1 MNKYKIG
8 DRVRVI
14 NGIGKLQDAMRGR
27 VGTVAVVH
35 EIDGVQHCWVLIDGF
50 DNPHKADP
58 TIAFHYNQLAPWL
71 NDSKDAKKLAMSRY
85 LRYKK
90 NNEYKNEVA
99 KYCSNDVITTEAVFN
114 ATRTVQTVIP
124 KIKDVIYNDPATIVF
139 WEDGTKTVVKCEFS
153 KRFDPEKGLAMAFSK
168 KMFGNKGNYYNV
180 FKKWLPEEKPNTTVP
195 ICHEIQNM
203 MHVINADKIS
213 KIKFECFACAHG
225 MMFESGFYCIC
236 PEPCANGDKWRHKK

>member
-27 VGTVAVVH
+27 IGTVAVVH
-35 EIDGVQHCWVLIDGF
+35 EIDGVQNCWVLIDGF
-50 DNPHKADP
+50 DNPHKVDP

-71 NDSKDAKKLAMSRY
+71 NDSKDAKELALSRY
-85 LRYKK
+85 LGYKK
-90 NNEYKNEVA
+90 NNEYKKEVA
-99 KYCSNDVITTEAVFN
+99 KYCSN
-114 ATRTVQTVIP
+114 ATLTVQTVIP

-168 KMFGNKGNYYNV
+168 KMFGNKGNYCNI
-180 FKKWLPEEKPNTTVP
+180 FKKWLPDEKPSTAVP

-203 MHVINADKIS
+203 RAINADK
-213 KIKFECFACAHG
+213 
-225 MMFESGFYCIC
+225 
-236 PEPCANGDKWRHKK
+236 NGDKWRHKK

>member
-27 VGTVAVVH
+27 IGTVAVVR
-35 EIDGVQHCWVLIDGF
+35 EIDGVQNCWVLIDGF

-71 NDSKDAKKLAMSRY
+71 NDSKDAKELAMSRY
-85 LRYKK
+85 LRYK
-90 NNEYKNEVA
+90 NNGYKKEVA
-99 KYCSNDVITTEAVFN
+99 KYCSN
-114 ATRTVQTVIP
+114 ATLTVQTVIP
-124 KIKDVIYNDPATIVF
+124 KIKDVIYNDPATIIF
-139 WEDGTKTVVKCEFS
+139 WKDGTKTVVKCKNE
-153 KRFDPEKGLAMAFSK
+153 KFDPEKGLAMAFSK

-180 FKKWLPEEKPNTTVP
+180 FKKWLPDEKPNTAVP

-203 MHVINADKIS
+203 CAINADKIS
-213 KIKFECFACAHG
+213 KIRFECFACAHG
-225 MMFESGFYCIC
+225 MMFERGFYCIC
-236 PEPCANGDKWRHKK
+236 PEPCVNGDKWRHKK

>member
-27 VGTVAVVH
+27 IGTVAVVR
-35 EIDGVQHCWVLIDGF
+35 EIDGVQNCWVLIDGF

-71 NDSKDAKKLAMSRY
+71 NDSKDAKELAMSRY
-85 LRYKK
+85 LRYK
-90 NNEYKNEVA
+90 NNGYKKEVA
-99 KYCSNDVITTEAVFN
+99 KYCSNVTL
-114 ATRTVQTVIP
+114 TVQTVIP
-124 KIKDVIYNDPATIVF
+124 KIKDVIYNRPATIVF
-139 WEDGTKTVVKCEFS
+139 WEDGTKTVVKCKNE
-153 KRFDPEKGLAMAFSK
+153 KFDPEKGLVMAFSK
-168 KMFGNKGNYYNV
+168 KILGNKGNYYNI
-180 FKKWLPEEKPNTTVP
+180 FKKWLPDEKPNTTVP

-236 PEPCANGDKWRHKK
+236 PEPCVNGDKWRHKK

>member
-27 VGTVAVVH
+27 IGTVAVVR
-35 EIDGVQHCWVLIDGF
+35 EIDGVQNCWVLIDGF

-71 NDSKDAKKLAMSRY
+71 NDSKDAKELAMSRY
-85 LRYKK
+85 LRYK
-90 NNEYKNEVA
+90 NNGYKKEVA
-99 KYCSNDVITTEAVFN
+99 KYCSN
-114 ATRTVQTVIP
+114 ATLIVQTVIP
-124 KIKDVIYNDPATIVF
+124 KIKDVIYNRPATIVF
-139 WEDGTKTVVKCEFS
+139 WEDGTKTVVKCKNE
-153 KRFDPEKGLAMAFSK
+153 KFDPEKGLVMAFSK
-168 KMFGNKGNYYNV
+168 KILGNKGNYYNI
-180 FKKWLPEEKPNTTVP
+180 FKKWLPDEKPNTTVP

-236 PEPCANGDKWRHKK
+236 PEPCVNGDKWRHKK

>member
-14 NGIGKLQDAMRGR
+14 NGIEALQDAMRGR
-27 VGTVAVVH
+27 IGTVAVVR
-35 EIDGVQHCWVLIDGF
+35 EIDGVQNCWVLIDGF

-58 TIAFHYNQLAPWL
+58 TIAFHYNQLTPWL
-71 NDSKDAKKLAMSRY
+71 NDSKDAKELAMSRY
-85 LRYKK
+85 LRYK
-90 NNEYKNEVA
+90 NNGYKKEVA
-99 KYCSNDVITTEAVFN
+99 KYCSN
-114 ATRTVQTVIP
+114 ATLTVQTVIP
-124 KIKDVIYNDPATIVF
+124 KIKDVIYNRPATIVF
-139 WEDGTKTVVKCEFS
+139 WEDGTKTVVKCKNE
-153 KRFDPEKGLAMAFSK
+153 KFDPEKGLVMAFSK
-168 KMFGNKGNYYNV
+168 KILGNKGNYYNI
-180 FKKWLPEEKPNTTVP
+180 FKKWLPDEKPNTTVP

-236 PEPCANGDKWRHKK
+236 PEPCVNGDKWRHKK

>member
-50 DNPHKADP
+50 DNPHKVDP

-71 NDSKDAKKLAMSRY
+71 NDSKDAKELAMSRY
-85 LRYKK
+85 LRYK
-90 NNEYKNEVA
+90 NNGYKKDVA
-99 KYCSNDVITTEAVFN
+99 ATTALFN
-114 ATRTVQTVIP
+114 AVQNLTYIP
-124 KIKDVIYNDPATIVF
+124 KIKDVIYNNPATIVF
-139 WEDGTKTVVKCEFS
+139 WEDGTKTVVKCKNE
-153 KRFDPEKGLAMAFSK
+153 KFDPEKGLVMAFSK
-168 KMFGNKGNYYNV
+168 KILGNKGNYYNI
-180 FKKWLPEEKPNTTVP
+180 FKKWLPDEKPNTTVP

-236 PEPCANGDKWRHKK
+236 PEPCVNGDKWRHKK

>member
-27 VGTVAVVH
+27 VGTVAAVH

-50 DNPHKADP
+50 DNPHKVDP
-58 TIAFHYNQLAPWL
+58 TIAFHYNQLDPWL
-71 NDSKDAKKLAMSRY
+71 NDSNDAKELAMSRY
-85 LRYKK
+85 LKYKNNGYKK
-90 NNEYKNEVA
+90 EVA
-99 KYCSNDVITTEAVFN
+99 KYCYNDVIATEAVFN
-114 ATRTVQTVIP
+114 ATRTTRTVIP

-180 FKKWLPEEKPNTTVP
+180 FKKWLPDEKPNTAVP

-203 MHVINADKIS
+203 CAINADKIS
-213 KIKFECFACAHG
+213 KIRFECFACAHG
-225 MMFESGFYCIC
+225 MMFERGFYCIC
-236 PEPCANGDKWRHKK
+236 PEPCVNGDKWRHKK

>member
-14 NGIGKLQDAMRGR
+14 NGIDKLQDAMRGR
-27 VGTVAVVH
+27 IGTVAVVR
-35 EIDGVQHCWVLIDGF
+35 EIDGVQNCWVLIDGF

-71 NDSKDAKKLAMSRY
+71 NDSKDAKELAMSRY
-85 LRYKK
+85 LRYK
-90 NNEYKNEVA
+90 NNGYKKEVA
-99 KYCSNDVITTEAVFN
+99 KYCSN
-114 ATRTVQTVIP
+114 ATLTVQTVIP
-124 KIKDVIYNDPATIVF
+124 KIKDVIYNRPATIVF
-139 WEDGTKTVVKCEFS
+139 WEDGTKTVVKCKNE
-153 KRFDPEKGLAMAFSK
+153 KFDPEKGLVMAFSK
-168 KMFGNKGNYYNV
+168 KILGNKGNYYNI
-180 FKKWLPEEKPNTTVP
+180 FKKWLPDEKPNTTVP

-236 PEPCANGDKWRHKK
+236 PEPCVNGDKWRHKK

>member
-50 DNPHKADP
+50 DNPHKVDP

-71 NDSKDAKKLAMSRY
+71 NDSKDAKELTMSRY
-85 LRYKK
+85 LRYK
-90 NNEYKNEVA
+90 NNGYKKEVA

-114 ATRTVQTVIP
+114 ATWTTQTVIP
-124 KIKDVIYNDPATIVF
+124 EIKDVIYNDPATIVF
-139 WEDGTKTVVKCEFS
+139 WKDGTKTVVKCEFS

-180 FKKWLPEEKPNTTVP
+180 FKKWLPEEKPRNAAIP

-203 MHVINADKIS
+203 CAIDADKIS
-213 KIKFECFACAHG
+213 KIKFECFACTHG
-225 MMFESGFYCIC
+225 MMFESGFYCVC
-236 PEPCANGDKWRHKK
+236 PEPCVNDDKWRHKK

>member
-27 VGTVAVVH
+27 VGTVAVVN
-35 EIDGVQHCWVLIDGF
+35 EIDGVQYCWILIDGF
-50 DNPHKADP
+50 DNPHEVDP

-71 NDSKDAKKLAMSRY
+71 NDSKDAKELAMSRY
-85 LRYKK
+85 LRYK
-90 NNEYKNEVA
+90 NNGYKKEVA
-99 KYCSNDVITTEAVFN
+99 KYCSN
-114 ATRTVQTVIP
+114 ATLTVQTVIP
-124 KIKDVIYNDPATIVF
+124 KIKDVIYNRPATIVF
-139 WEDGTKTVVKCEFS
+139 WEDGTKTVVKCKNE
-153 KRFDPEKGLAMAFSK
+153 KFDPEKGLVMAFSK
-168 KMFGNKGNYYNV
+168 KILGNKGNYYNI
-180 FKKWLPEEKPNTTVP
+180 FKKWLPDEKPNTTVP

-236 PEPCANGDKWRHKK
+236 PEPCVNGDKWRHKK

>member
-35 EIDGVQHCWVLIDGF
+35 EIDGVQNCWVLIDGF
-50 DNPHKADP
+50 DNPHNADP

-71 NDSKDAKKLAMSRY
+71 NDSKDAKELALSRY

-90 NNEYKNEVA
+90 NNEYKKEVA
-99 KYCSNDVITTEAVFN
+99 KYCSHDVITTEAVFN

-124 KIKDVIYNDPATIVF
+124 KIKDVIYNRPATIVF
-139 WEDGTKTVVKCEFS
+139 WEDGTKTVVKCKNE
-153 KRFDPEKGLAMAFSK
+153 KFDPEKGLAMAFSK
-168 KMFGNKGNYYNV
+168 KILGNKGNYYNV
-180 FKKWLPEEKPNTTVP
+180 FKKWLPDEKPNTTVP

-203 MHVINADKIS
+203 MHAINADKIS

-225 MMFESGFYCIC
+225 MMFESGFYCVC
-236 PEPCANGDKWRHKK
+236 PEPCVNGDKWRHKK

>member
-27 VGTVAVVH
+27 VGTVAVVN
-35 EIDGVQHCWVLIDGF
+35 EIDGVQNCWVLIDGF

-71 NDSKDAKKLAMSRY
+71 NDSKDAKELAMSRY

-90 NNEYKNEVA
+90 NNEYKN
-99 KYCSNDVITTEAVFN
+99 AVQN
-114 ATRTVQTVIP
+114 LTYIP
-124 KIKDVIYNDPATIVF
+124 KIKDVIYNRPATIVF
-139 WEDGTKTVVKCEFS
+139 WEDGTKTVVKCKNE
-153 KRFDPEKGLAMAFSK
+153 KFDPEKGLVMAFSK
-168 KMFGNKGNYYNV
+168 KILGNKGNYYNI
-180 FKKWLPEEKPNTTVP
+180 FKKWLPDEKPNTTVP

-203 MHVINADKIS
+203 RHVINADKIS

-236 PEPCANGDKWRHKK
+236 PEPCVNGDKWRHKK

>member
-14 NGIGKLQDAMRGR
+14 NGIGELQDAMRGR
-27 VGTVAVVH
+27 IGTVAVVR
-35 EIDGVQHCWVLIDGF
+35 EIDGVQNCWVLIDGF

-71 NDSKDAKKLAMSRY
+71 NDSKDAKELAMSRY
-85 LRYKK
+85 LRYK
-90 NNEYKNEVA
+90 NNGYKKEVA
-99 KYCSNDVITTEAVFN
+99 KYCSN
-114 ATRTVQTVIP
+114 ATLTVQTVIP
-124 KIKDVIYNDPATIVF
+124 KIKDVIYNRPATIVF
-139 WEDGTKTVVKCEFS
+139 WEDGTKTVVKCKNE
-153 KRFDPEKGLAMAFSK
+153 KFDPEKGLVMAFSK
-168 KMFGNKGNYYNV
+168 KILGNKGNYYNI
-180 FKKWLPEEKPNTTVP
+180 FKKWLPDEKPNTTVP

-236 PEPCANGDKWRHKK
+236 PEPCVNGDKWRHKK